1 MGARFADNFV
11 GQLPSKV
18 ILRSFL
24 VWSALDRVLQL
35 VQEHVE
41 VLLNVHLLDNVHCIS
56 LPVFKRLTV
65 GFRVDMHL
73 FRQLQRSKQILPLK
87 EEVIILGIFVVVRV
101 LDRENVV
108 PEARNH
114 KQLLINRVHVADAA
128 QVLDTNI
135 ASR

>member
-1 MGARFADNFV
+1 
-11 GQLPSKV
+11 
-18 ILRSFL
+18 
-24 VWSALDRVLQL
+24 
-35 VQEHVE
+35 
-41 VLLNVHLLDNVHCIS
+41 
-56 LPVFKRLTV
+56 
-65 GFRVDMHL
+65 MHL